1 MRRDVPGRV
10 FCASGTQRNTMAQPI
25 EEIEGIGP
33 AFGEKLKAMGVKT
46 TDDLLKLCG
55 DLKGRQASAQKTGI
69 TETLLLKWANRADL
83 MRINGVGKQY
93 SELLE
98 MSGVD
103 TVKELKTRR
112 ADNLTKKMLEVNT
125 AKKLC
130 KTNPSEKEVADWI
143 AQAAKL
149 PPTIT
154 H

>member
-1 MRRDVPGRV
+1 
-10 FCASGTQRNTMAQPI
+10 MAQPI

-46 TDDLLKLCG
+46 TDDLLKFCG
-55 DLKGRQASAQKTGI
+55 EAKGRQASAQKTGI
-69 TETLLLKWANRADL
+69 AEASLLKWANRADL
-83 MRINGVGKQY
+83 MRVKGVGKQY

-130 KTNPSEKEVADWI
+130 KTNPSENEVTDWI

-149 PPTIT
+149 PPAIS